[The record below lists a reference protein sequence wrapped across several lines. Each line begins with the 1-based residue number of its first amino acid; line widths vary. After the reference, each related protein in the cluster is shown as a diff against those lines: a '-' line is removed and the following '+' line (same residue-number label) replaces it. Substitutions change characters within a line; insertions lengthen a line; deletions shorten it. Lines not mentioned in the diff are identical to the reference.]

1 VPADTSEE
9 TAAEEVETLW
19 KDSDGTVD
27 PTLVVERAETR
38 EVLQHDL
45 LRRPLIYRS
54 AVVLFGEEGMTM
66 PAIADIQHIGL
77 PAAKQRLRRGRMMLV
92 TDLAGGDGCMPPSP
106 EAPMRCAD
114 AVPECRHRVS
124 ETTSTRS

>member
-1 VPADTSEE
+1 
-9 TAAEEVETLW
+9 VETLW
-19 KDSDGTVD
+19 KDSDDTVD
-27 PTLVVERAETR
+27 PTLVVGRAETR
-38 EVLQHDL
+38 ELLQHDL

-66 PAIADIQHIGL
+66 PAIADIQCAWL

-92 TDLAGGDGCMPPSP
+92 TDLAGGDGCVPPSP

-114 AVPECRHRVS
+114 AVLGCRHRVS